1 MGVGFPPPM
10 PLFVGIQL
18 ATNVVAGS
26 VIVANP
32 GTSEERENIQ
42 TALIAINQP
51 PPLYFSEWLFDYFAA
66 AELSNSAVS
75 DLFADPDGKL
85 QVEYENNETG
95 SRNIVSYLFLSV
107 LYVAYIITFNLQIYN
122 KDYTVSTYLLQ
133 IFFWQNSISI
143 RDCMIT

>member
-1 MGVGFPPPM
+1 MEENGVTFIRESQ
-10 PLFVGIQL
+10 PL
-18 ATNVVAGS
+18 N
-26 VIVANP
+26 IVK
-32 GTSEERENIQ
+32 TS
-42 TALIAINQP
+42 
-51 PPLYFSEWLFDYFAA
+51 
-66 AELSNSAVS
+66 
-75 DLFADPDGKL
+75 DGKL